1 MSPPKELNSKVF
13 SSKVMIQGQPTW
25 GRKMKKKRHCFLKY
39 HIESITAQKAE
50 ILVSDISV
58 RFSCQISRGKG
69 YLKTNAFFFT

>member
-1 MSPPKELNSKVF
+1 M
-13 SSKVMIQGQPTW
+13 GQ
-25 GRKMKKKRHCFLKY
+25 KNEKKRHCFLKY